1 MTPAIT
7 LLILIAQGKSD
18 RLAAFERIAV
28 DSLIA
33 GPIAQTP
40 DPLHLE
46 AEAADCLLIQALMVA
61 AEICSGMLAEA
72 DNILAFSPDYELFVY
87 MCAPEYC
94 CLMEPS
100 PCICQCC
107 S

>member
-7 LLILIAQGKSD
+7 LLILVTQSKPD

-33 GPIAQTP
+33 GPVARTP
-40 DPLHLE
+40 DLLHQE
-46 AEAADCLLIQALMVA
+46 AEAADCPLIWAFMEIDNFLAL
-61 AEICSGMLAEA
+61 
-72 DNILAFSPDYELFVY
+72 SPDYELLVY
-87 MCAPEYC
+87 MCARAYC

-100 PCICQCC
+100 PCICRCC
-107 S
+107 N